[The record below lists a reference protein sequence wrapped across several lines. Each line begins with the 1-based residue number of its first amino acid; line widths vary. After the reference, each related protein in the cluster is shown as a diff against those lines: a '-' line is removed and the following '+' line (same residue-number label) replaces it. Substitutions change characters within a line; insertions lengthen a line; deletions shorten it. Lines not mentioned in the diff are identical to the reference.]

1 MAFAVVPYI
10 LVDILLSKSST
21 SKLGGFTQN
30 EDSQSDV
37 RVWCISPSPIGSVYA
52 IYHPAWAFVLLIRVK
67 GSQGLEFGISKCSA
81 CAFLWTYP
89 EIRTCSTD
97 DWWLSSLREK
107 QRHTTRNWHYN
118 GPLTSAKPTKSSS
131 AASTPHSKKRF

>member
-1 MAFAVVPYI
+1 MCAPKIWQYSAKITNSHTRVFHKFTLSQKFSISLLRLTTSVVVPYI

-89 EIRTCSTD
+89 EIRTCSID
-97 DWWLSSLREK
+97 D
-107 QRHTTRNWHYN
+107 
-118 GPLTSAKPTKSSS
+118 
-131 AASTPHSKKRF
+131 